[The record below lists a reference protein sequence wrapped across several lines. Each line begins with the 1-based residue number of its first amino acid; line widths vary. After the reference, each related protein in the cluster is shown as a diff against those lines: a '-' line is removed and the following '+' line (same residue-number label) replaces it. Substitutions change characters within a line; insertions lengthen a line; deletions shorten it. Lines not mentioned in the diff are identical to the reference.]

1 MKISAYY
8 PNYFYDAGIAGAA
21 YHILKGMQSPAH
33 QVRLMGIA
41 SIPAFNDAF
50 YKNTIPTWA
59 KSFVYKVLPNQP
71 LLKASEAIY
80 CRTLKKN
87 DIAYLWPGIS
97 LATYKQLK
105 DRGCTIIYEG
115 VNTHEAHSKAILDK
129 AYAELNLPSTHG
141 VSTEK
146 IVTESAKL
154 ALADYVY
161 SCSPIMTQSMLDNGV
176 PKNKIL
182 QTSYGLGAEAILDGI
197 YSTALVPDKVPTFIF
212 VGSIS
217 VRKGVHLLLDYW
229 VKAKLEAKLKLVGTI
244 EPSIKSLVENY
255 LGQDNIEHIPYT
267 NDLASIYK
275 DADVFVLP
283 SLEEGS
289 PLVTYMAFGAGVPV
303 LVSPMAAG
311 GVVED
316 DQEGIVIDPYDSDAW
331 IGQLQRLSKDATL
344 RSRLAQKSKL
354 KAPYYLWDAVAKR
367 RLDALTEAMR
377 QE

>member
-1 MKISAYY
+1 ISAYY

-59 KSFVYKVLPNQP
+59 KSFVYKVLPNP
-71 LLKASEAIY
+71 TLLKASEAIY

-87 DIAYLWPGIS
+87 DIAYLWPGVS
-97 LATYKQLK
+97 LATYQVLK

-115 VNTHEAHSKAILDK
+115 VNTHEAHSKVILDK
-129 AYAELNLPSTHG
+129 AYTQLNLTITHD
-141 VSTEK
+141 VCAEK
-146 IVTESAKL
+146 VVVESAKL
-154 ALADYVY
+154 ALADFIY
-161 SCSPIMTQSMLDNGV
+161 SCSPIMTQSMLNNGV
-176 PKNKIL
+176 PQQKIL
-182 QTSYGLGAEAILDGI
+182 QTSYGLGSQAILDGV
-197 YSTALVPDKVPTFIF
+197 YSTVPLPDKVPTFIF

-229 VKAKLEAKLKLVGTI
+229 VKAKLDAKLQVVGKI
-244 EPSIKSLVENY
+244 EPALKSLVENY
-255 LGQDNIEHIPYT
+255 LEQDNIEHIPYT
-267 NDLASIYK
+267 SDLASIYK
-275 DADVFVLP
+275 NADVFVLP

-289 PLVTYMAFGAGVPV
+289 PLVTYMAFGAGVPL

-311 GVVED
+311 GVVAD
-316 DQEGIVIDPYDSDAW
+316 DQEGIVIDPYDEEAW
-331 IGQLQRLSKDATL
+331 IVQLQRLSKDATL

-354 KAPYYLWDAVAKR
+354 KAPHYLWDAVAKR
-367 RLDALTEAMR
+367 RLHALTNAM
-377 QE
+377 Q